1 MINETNIQKI
11 LLDCLDQKEKA
22 RRQLYDLYIDRLYH
36 TTQRITNNH
45 HDTQDVLQQAFVK
58 VFNKI
63 ETYNQEYGTVF
74 SWMCRIC
81 INEAISHL
89 RKRKLTFLEITTQ
102 CHVEVNEANALES
115 LSIDYIANAIEKL
128 PDAQRLIFTLYEVE
142 GYTHDEIAIQLK
154 ISTPTSRSYLSRAKS
169 KLQSLISVEMNKIN
183 SL

>member
-1 MINETNIQKI
+1 MQNETNIEQ
-11 LLDCLDQKEKA
+11 LLYDCLLQKEKA
-22 RRQLYDLYIDRLYH
+22 RRQLYDLYVERLYH
-36 TTQRITNNH
+36 TIHRITNNH

-63 ETYNQEYGTVF
+63 ETYNAEYGTIF

-89 RKRKLTFLEITTQ
+89 RKRKLTFLEVTTQ
-102 CHVEVNEANALES
+102 HHVEVNETNALEY
-115 LSIDYIANAIEKL
+115 LSVDYLANAIEKL

-142 GYTHDEIAIQLK
+142 GYTHDEIANQLK

-169 KLQSLISVEMNKIN
+169 KLQSLIGEEMKKMN